1 MHSCAATGFSPA
13 TSANS
18 TKMTQLLV
26 SDTDTPM
33 AMPTSGP
40 SEKGIWRRIRG
51 VMFQA
56 SDHKS
61 ADSEPANCY
70 QPSIDLNMQLR
81 HSQWWKKCQN

>member
-1 MHSCAATGFSPA
+1 MDGSTVPQAPEKDNCEMHFRSTVCRHSCAATAFSPA

-40 SEKGIWRRIRG
+40 SEKGIWMNKPG

-56 SDHKS
+56 LKHVR
-61 ADSEPANCY
+61 P
-70 QPSIDLNMQLR
+70 
-81 HSQWWKKCQN
+81 